1 MQHSREFADASA
13 AFVGVVQE
21 ISPEDWERPALG
33 TWSVRSL
40 VGHTSRALTTVE
52 EYLALG
58 EPDSPTVGS
67 AEEYFS
73 AFITGATDPGQVA
86 RRGVEAGE
94 RLGSDPLAE
103 ILAARE
109 RALAALAAQCPGR
122 IIAVRGA
129 ALPLGEYLR
138 TRVFELVVHSL
149 DIARA
154 INAVVDIPRAPLAST
169 VLLAASIA
177 SATGS
182 GEVLLAAL
190 TGRGGLPSGF
200 SVV

>member
-1 MQHSREFADASA
+1 MPHSQEFTEASA
-13 AFVGVVQE
+13 AFVGVVRQVPPAE
-21 ISPEDWERPALG
+21 WESPGLG

-52 EYLALG
+52 EYLALE
-58 EPDSPTVGS
+58 EPESVTLHR

-73 AFITGATDPGQVA
+73 TFVTEATDPAQVA

-94 RLGSDPLAE
+94 RLGPDPLAA
-103 ILAARE
+103 ILLARE
-109 RALAALAAQCPGR
+109 RTLAALAAQRPGR

-129 ALPLGEYLR
+129 ALPLEEYLR

-149 DIARA
+149 DIGRA
-154 INAVVDIPRAPLAST
+154 IKTDVDIPPAPLADS
-169 VLLAASIA
+169 VLLAASLA
-177 SATGS
+177 SAAGS
-182 GEVLLAAL
+182 GKVLLAAL
-190 TGRGGLPSGF
+190 TGRGGLPAGF

>member
-1 MQHSREFADASA
+1 MQHSQEFTDASA
-13 AFVGVVQE
+13 AFVGVVRQVL
-21 ISPEDWERPALG
+21 SADWERPALG

-40 VGHTSRALTTVE
+40 VGHTARALTTVE

-73 AFITGATDPGQVA
+73 TFITGATDPGQVA
-86 RRGVEAGE
+86 LRGVEAGE
-94 RLGSDPLAE
+94 RLGADPLVA

-109 RALAALAAQCPGR
+109 RALAVLAVQRPGR

-149 DIARA
+149 DITRA
-154 INAVVDIPRAPLAST
+154 INADADIPRAPLAGS

-190 TGRGGLPSGF
+190 TGRGRLPSGF
-200 SVV
+200 SVI